1 MDITLS
7 RPDYSFAVLAPTSKS
22 AVHRALICAAFAD
35 KPTSMRI
42 SGAGE
47 DIAATLSCLSAL
59 GAKIDE
65 TTDAMGETALL
76 VTPISELPREAVL
89 DCGESGSTL
98 RFLVPIAA
106 VLGIKTAFLRHGR
119 LPQRPMSPL
128 SELLTANGVTLSDRE
143 DGALVLS
150 GKLAPGHYKIA
161 ANVSSQFITGLL
173 FALSLCDQ
181 PSTLTLLG
189 EIESAPYIDMT
200 IGALAAFGAAPE
212 RSSSRRSFHIVGRT
226 QKPLCSPGRLLPEG
240 DFSGAA
246 FPLAAGAIGHHA
258 VCVTGLDLSSSQGD
272 RAILELLERF
282 GAEVKCD
289 PANGA
294 ATVSPAPLHG
304 IQIDAR
310 QIPDLVPILAV
321 IAATAEGETVISG
334 AARLRIKERDRIA
347 TTAALLTA
355 LGGDVTATHDGLIIH
370 GRALSGG
377 TVNGAGDHR
386 IVMSAAIASL
396 VATGPVTVTGI
407 EAVAKSYPRFFDEV
421 IPSRG

>member
-65 TTDAMGETALL
+65 KTDARGESSLL
-76 VTPISELPREAVL
+76 ITPISELPREAVL

-150 GKLAPGHYKIA
+150 GKLAPGHY
-161 ANVSSQFITGLL
+161 
-173 FALSLCDQ
+173 
-181 PSTLTLLG
+181 
-189 EIESAPYIDMT
+189 
-200 IGALAAFGAAPE
+200 
-212 RSSSRRSFHIVGRT
+212 
-226 QKPLCSPGRLLPEG
+226 
-240 DFSGAA
+240 
-246 FPLAAGAIGHHA
+246 
-258 VCVTGLDLSSSQGD
+258 
-272 RAILELLERF
+272 
-282 GAEVKCD
+282 
-289 PANGA
+289 
-294 ATVSPAPLHG
+294 
-304 IQIDAR
+304 
-310 QIPDLVPILAV
+310 
-321 IAATAEGETVISG
+321 
-334 AARLRIKERDRIA
+334 
-347 TTAALLTA
+347 
-355 LGGDVTATHDGLIIH
+355 
-370 GRALSGG
+370 
-377 TVNGAGDHR
+377 
-386 IVMSAAIASL
+386 
-396 VATGPVTVTGI
+396 
-407 EAVAKSYPRFFDEV
+407 
-421 IPSRG
+421 